1 MAMRLDLE
9 RIAQCVKDAVD
20 DLPSDFDR
28 GEMVMQGADGTPT
41 SGIDKIAEDIIV
53 SYVDDQDLPL
63 NILSEEV
70 GFLDREADRTLVV
83 DPIDG
88 TNNSV
93 WGIPYFSVSLA
104 VGSRT
109 MSDTTMGLVRNLVTG
124 TTYFSEK
131 GKGATKDGVSIRVRD
146 LDPSNSLFL
155 IYMGRWA
162 SSETMKVAKSVERV
176 RSLGCASLEMCL
188 VADGT
193 VDGYYMNCEKYDK
206 SIRVVDIAASA
217 LILREAGGE
226 LLSLDGEKLDMPFDL
241 AVRNNFAAIGDLESK
256 EVVLSRSG

>member
-1 MAMRLDLE
+1 MEMRRDLE
-9 RIAQCVKDAVD
+9 RIAQCVNDAVD
-20 DLPSDFDR
+20 DLPPDFDR
-28 GEMVMQGADGTPT
+28 GEKVMQGADGTPT
-41 SGIDKIAEDIIV
+41 SGIDKIAEDIIL
-53 SYVDDQDLPL
+53 SYVDDHDLPL

-70 GFLDREADRTLVV
+70 GYIDRGAERTLVV

-93 WGIPYFSVSLA
+93 MGIPYYSVSLA
-104 VGSRT
+104 VGSGT

-131 GKGATKDGVSIRVRD
+131 GKGATRDGVPIHVREF
-146 LDPSNSLFL
+146 DPPNSLFL

-162 SSETMKVAKSVERV
+162 SMDTMKVAKRVERA

-193 VDGYYMNCEKYDK
+193 VDGYYMNCERYDK

-217 LILREAGGE
+217 LILGESGGE
-226 LLSLDGEKLDMPFDL
+226 LLSLDGERLDMPYDL
-241 AVRNNFAAIGDLESK
+241 DVRDNFAALGDLRSR
-256 EVVLSRSG
+256 EVILSE